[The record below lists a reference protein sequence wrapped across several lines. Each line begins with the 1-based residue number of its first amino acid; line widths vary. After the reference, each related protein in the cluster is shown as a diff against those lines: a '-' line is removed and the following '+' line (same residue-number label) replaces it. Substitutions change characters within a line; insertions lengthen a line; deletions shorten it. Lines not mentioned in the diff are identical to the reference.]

1 MATQAPSKTSLVTS
15 SIHRLCGGTCP
26 YSTVLLQD
34 VKRVCY
40 THKIC
45 NNFIVKVFSRPH
57 TLYTPWILVTSRM
70 LSVGIQAIAQGAVFI
85 VKLHLFLELE
95 SAD

>member
-1 MATQAPSKTSLVTS
+1 MTQAPSKASLVTS

-26 YSTVLLQD
+26 YRTVLLQD

-57 TLYTPWILVTSRM
+57 TLHTLDFGDQPYVKRWYPGHRPRSCFHCEVTF
-70 LSVGIQAIAQGAVFI
+70 VPGT
-85 VKLHLFLELE
+85 
-95 SAD
+95 